1 MIQSYT
7 NQSGFNPF
15 SGPQLEA
22 VIPLTDSQKEI
33 WIATKIDSQSS
44 LGYIESLS
52 VHIRGDIKLN
62 ALYTAINKLINRHE
76 ILRSTVS
83 PDGTRLYIMSDYDN
97 PPLVQDINTNDLH
110 KIINE
115 EMNQAFDLIKGPLFR
130 TRILCHDKD
139 YCTLIIS
146 AHHIICDGWSLDTIL
161 SDLSVLY
168 TSCLNGNESGFQ
180 KPAPRFSE
188 YVSIWHDKLQLEV
201 KRCETYWKTVLNGEI
216 PNLDL
221 PLDYK
226 RPDIRTYRAESISL
240 QADNDF
246 FSSLKTLSSKNNT
259 SLFVTLLTAWTA
271 TLSRIS
277 NQTDIIIG
285 IPAAGQPDMG
295 MENLVG
301 HCVSFLPVRTFIK
314 NSDTFTVL
322 LQKAKSS
329 LYSAYEHRSLSFGR
343 LVQIINM
350 PRNLS
355 RIPLVSASLTHTQ
368 KYALDKIRFGN
379 CTVDYYLNPRCHEIF
394 EINLNAIES
403 SNGLRLLCHFNADLF
418 NKNSVSKW
426 LNELQDLIINVN
438 VNDNWLLRPSLDI
451 RDSKHLSDLN
461 NPLPENKFRNGLEN
475 AVKQIW
481 VDVLKIPLINPDDN
495 FFDIGGH
502 SILLA
507 EVQQKINIQFERN
520 VSMTELFQ
528 HPTVRLMAQYLSDM
542 KTSTSDSSLSNA
554 RGLGKKQRQFFQ
566 E

>member
-1 MIQSYT
+1 MIPSYT
-7 NQSGFNPF
+7 NESGFNPF

-22 VIPLTDSQKEI
+22 IIPLTDSQKEI
-33 WIATKIDSQSS
+33 WIATKIDDKSS

-62 ALYTAINKLINRHE
+62 ALHTAIEKLISRHE
-76 ILRSTVS
+76 ILRSTIS
-83 PDGTRLYIMSDYDN
+83 PDGTKLYIMSEYDN
-97 PPLVQDINTNDLH
+97 PPLVQNINTNDSY
-110 KIINE
+110 KIIKE
-115 EMNQAFDLIKGPLFR
+115 EMNQSFDLIKGPLFR

-161 SDLSVLY
+161 NDLSVLY
-168 TSCLNGNESGFQ
+168 TSCLNGNESEFL

-188 YVSIWHDKLQLEV
+188 YVAIWHDKFQSEI
-201 KRCETYWKTVLNGEI
+201 KRCEIYWKTVLNGEI
-216 PNLDL
+216 PSLDL

-240 QADNDF
+240 QAENVF

-259 SLFVTLLTAWTA
+259 SLFVTLLTAWAA

-277 NQTDIIIG
+277 NQSDIIIG

-301 HCVSFLPVRTFIK
+301 HCVSFLPIRIKIK

-322 LQKAKSS
+322 LQKVKSS
-329 LYSAYEHRSLSFGR
+329 LYSAYEHRCLSFGR
-343 LVQIINM
+343 LIQIVNI

-368 KYALDKIRFGN
+368 KYTLDKIRFGN
-379 CTVDYYLNPRCHEIF
+379 CTVDYYLNPRYHEIF

-403 SNGLRLLCHFNADLF
+403 SDGLRLLCHFNADLF
-418 NKNSVSKW
+418 NKDSVLKW
-426 LNELQDLIINVN
+426 LNELKELIINVN
-438 VNDNWLLRPSLDI
+438 NNDNRLLRPSPDI

-461 NPLPENKFRNGLEN
+461 KPLPENKFRNSLEN
-475 AVKQIW
+475 ALIQIW
-481 VDVLKIPLINPDDN
+481 TDVLKVPVVNPDDN

-507 EVQQKINIQFERN
+507 EVQQKINIQFERS

-528 HPTVRLMAQYLSDM
+528 HPTVRLMAQHLSDM
-542 KTSTSDSSLSNA
+542 KTSTTDSSFSNA